1 MSINKNRKFR
11 FTFGDFVCNSYE
23 PATDNES
30 ESRDKTITK
39 DLSKMTVH
47 RPQKE
52 GETLKLS
59 PQDQKRLEVMAK
71 QAKANGGNSSGF
83 DADYLSKIPAK
94 QHNMITMQCA
104 GDKVKELKDKMNEEI
119 LKTSPDEAT
128 TDILTETANDNIIYK
143 DYDMSSLDAYMEK
156 IDTMS
161 MLESISL
168 KNSITRELNR
178 LESCHTMVKAVDDLR
193 ENFDFVAPGKE
204 PTLMDRKMAG
214 TNVDK
219 QILTANY
226 LDEYGYNESAED
238 FNKLYEAYQPKLEEM
253 ITKINTHIDTFS
265 EKAASTQYMTEDFLR
280 IIDKKI
286 RNMNETDINYE
297 HKMKGLKV
305 LKDAFEHR
313 TNLDFLAK
321 KLHLFAANKTHLKN
335 LVKAF
340 EGTFSNFA
348 SKLNNSFATRTLNS
362 FINAMDDCFDGDR
375 YEVLT
380 LLYFLNYVCSSE
392 GKNSGDAWV
401 KVLVLNIADIRKGIW
416 DLDMHYDSYLAS
428 IANTFYPDLD
438 MITDYLRKRK
448 VNINS
453 QIMAQYDA
461 LMNWVEPVKE
471 EEKKEE
477 KPQTAEMIEPS
488 ETMPIEH
495 VEAEVF
501 DATPAA
507 NGTVIDAEVTE

>member
-1 MSINKNRKFR
+1 
-11 FTFGDFVCNSYE
+11 
-23 PATDNES
+23 
-30 ESRDKTITK
+30 
-39 DLSKMTVH
+39 
-47 RPQKE
+47 
-52 GETLKLS
+52 
-59 PQDQKRLEVMAK
+59 
-71 QAKANGGNSSGF
+71 
-83 DADYLSKIPAK
+83 
-94 QHNMITMQCA
+94 
-104 GDKVKELKDKMNEEI
+104 MNEES

-156 IDTMS
+156 IGTMS

-253 ITKINTHIDTFS
+253 ITKINAHIDTFS
-265 EKAASTQYMTEDFLR
+265 EKAASTQYMTEDFLH

-348 SKLNNSFATRTLNS
+348 SKLNNSFATRTLLS
-362 FINAMDDCFDGDR
+362 M
-375 YEVLT
+375 L
-380 LLYFLNYVCSSE
+380 
-392 GKNSGDAWV
+392 W
-401 KVLVLNIADIRKGIW
+401 
-416 DLDMHYDSYLAS
+416 
-428 IANTFYPDLD
+428 
-438 MITDYLRKRK
+438 MI
-448 VNINS
+448 
-453 QIMAQYDA
+453 A
-461 LMNWVEPVKE
+461 LM
-471 EEKKEE
+471 
-477 KPQTAEMIEPS
+477 
-488 ETMPIEH
+488 
-495 VEAEVF
+495 
-501 DATPAA
+501 
-507 NGTVIDAEVTE
+507 VIDMKF

>member
-1 MSINKNRKFR
+1 MVKQNKSN
-11 FTFGDFVCNSYE
+11 DEN
-23 PATDNES
+23 
-30 ESRDKTITK
+30 I
-39 DLSKMTVH
+39 
-47 RPQKE
+47 
-52 GETLKLS
+52 
-59 PQDQKRLEVMAK
+59 
-71 QAKANGGNSSGF
+71 SGL

-94 QHNMITMQCA
+94 QHNMIIMQCA

-119 LKTSPDEAT
+119 LKTSPNEAT
-128 TDILTETANDNIIYK
+128 TDVLTETANDNIIYK

-156 IDTMS
+156 IGTMS

-168 KNSITRELNR
+168 KNSITKELNR
-178 LESCHTMVKAVDDLR
+178 LESCHTMVKAVNDLR
-193 ENFDFVAPGKE
+193 ENFDFAAPGKE
-204 PTLMDRKMAG
+204 PTPMDHKIPG

-238 FNKLYEAYQPKLEEM
+238 FNKLYEAYQPKLKEM
-253 ITKINTHIDTFS
+253 ITKINAHIDTFS
-265 EKAASTQYMTEDFLR
+265 EKAASTQYMTEEFLH

-305 LKDAFEHR
+305 LKDAFENR

-321 KLHLFAANKTHLKN
+321 KLHLFASNKTHLKN
-335 LVKAF
+335 LAKAF

-348 SKLNNSFATRTLNS
+348 SKLNNGFATRTLNS

-380 LLYFLNYVCSSE
+380 LFYFLNYVCSSE

-401 KVLVLNIADIRKGIW
+401 KVLILNIADIRKGIW

-438 MITDYLRKRK
+438 IITNYLRKRK

-453 QIMAQYDA
+453 QIMAQYDT
-461 LMNWVEPVKE
+461 LMNWVEPVKS

-477 KPQTAEMIEPS
+477 ESQTAEIVEPS
-488 ETMPIEH
+488 EAMPIEH
-495 VEAEVF
+495 VEAEVI
-501 DATPAA
+501 DSTPAA
-507 NGTVIDAEVTE
+507 NGAVIDAEVTE